1 MDLFNTASVVNL
13 LPYDGAA
20 DYYGKIFTL
29 KETQEYLS
37 RLLTTVEW
45 RNDEIIMFG
54 KRIQTKRKVAWYG
67 DDTYSYTYSKMT
79 KQALVWSDDLRALKR
94 KAEEVSGSSYNS
106 CLLNLYH
113 DGDEG
118 VSWHSDDEKELEKDG
133 AIASFSFGA
142 ERKFQFKHKG
152 TGQLVEVLLESGSL
166 LVMRGPC
173 QTHWLH
179 ALPKTKKVRLPR
191 VNLTFRTIS
200 G

>member
-20 DYYGKIFTL
+20 DYYGKVFTL
-29 KETQEYLS
+29 KETQHYLD
-37 RLLTTVEW
+37 RLLTTIEW
-45 RNDEIIMFG
+45 RNDEIILFG
-54 KRIQTKRKVAWYG
+54 KHIQTKRKVAWYG

-79 KQALVWSDDLRALKR
+79 KQALVWTDDLRALKQ
-94 KAEEVSGSSYNS
+94 KAEEVSGASYNS

-113 DGDEG
+113 GGDEG
-118 VSWHSDDEKELEKDG
+118 MSWHSDNEKELERDG

-173 QTHWLH
+173 QTYWLH
-179 ALPKTKKVRLPR
+179 ALPKTKKVRQPR
-191 VNLTFRTIS
+191 VNLTFRTIVR
-200 G
+200 

>member
-1 MDLFNTASVVNL
+1 MDLFNSEPVVNL
-13 LPYDGAA
+13 LPYDGVA
-20 DYYGKIFTL
+20 DYYGKVFTV
-29 KETQEYLS
+29 KEAQDYLN

-79 KQALVWSDDLRALKR
+79 KQALVWTDDLRALKL
-94 KAEEVSGSSYNS
+94 KAEDVSGASYNS

-152 TGQLVEVLLESGSL
+152 TGQMAEVLLESGSL
-166 LVMRGPC
+166 LVMRGSC

-179 ALPKTKKVRLPR
+179 ALPKTKKVRQPR
-191 VNLTFRTIS
+191 VNLTFRMIV

>member
-1 MDLFNTASVVNL
+1 MDLFNPEPVVSL

-20 DYYGKIFTL
+20 DYYGKVFTP
-29 KETQEYLS
+29 KETQDYLN
-37 RLLTTVEW
+37 RLLTAIEW

-54 KRIQTKRKVAWYG
+54 KPIQTKRKVAWYG
-67 DDTYSYTYSKMT
+67 DDTYSYTYSKTT
-79 KQALVWSDDLRALKR
+79 KQALAWTDDLRALKQ
-94 KAEEVSGSSYNS
+94 KAEEVSGASYNS

-113 DGDEG
+113 GGDEG
-118 VSWHSDDEKELEKDG
+118 MSWHSDNEKELAKDG

-173 QTHWLH
+173 QEHWLH

-191 VNLTFRTIS
+191 VNLTFRTIM